1 MYKIKHNNRNVTEI
15 HWVKDGEPCITLLL
29 LDEQNLTSVTSAALP
44 DLHNHSIIH

>member
-29 LDEQNLTSVTSAALP
+29 LDEQNQTNKDNLFSVRTIKTS
-44 DLHNHSIIH
+44 